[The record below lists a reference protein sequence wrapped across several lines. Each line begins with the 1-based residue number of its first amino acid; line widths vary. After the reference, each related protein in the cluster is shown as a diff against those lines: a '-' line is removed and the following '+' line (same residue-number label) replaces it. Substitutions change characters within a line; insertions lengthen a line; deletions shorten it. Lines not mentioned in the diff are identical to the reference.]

1 MKKSVLSLGMLF
13 SLGAAQEA
21 QAQAGA
27 LVNLIGAG
35 IGLGA
40 RAALRRKPTP
50 EQLEA
55 AKAANAQ
62 AAADQ
67 QAAVLAAAAP
77 AGPKDLVLHRT
88 PAAQLPKQAA
98 EQITSLETQLERCHA
113 ALLASPTG
121 PVCSPEQRT
130 AIQEAAVQVARAK
143 PGWNLQPYQQEMAFY
158 LAEDAR
164 RQQATVPVAPPAP
177 AN

>member
-1 MKKSVLSLGMLF
+1 MKKLVLPLGLLF
-13 SLGAAQEA
+13 SLGAAQEVR
-21 QAQAGA
+21 AQAGA
-27 LVNLIGAG
+27 LVNLMGAG

-40 RAALRRKPTP
+40 RAALKRKPTP

-55 AKAANAQ
+55 ARAANAQ

-67 QAAVLAAAAP
+67 QAAVLAAAPP
-77 AGPKDLVLHRT
+77 AGLKDLVLHRT
-88 PAAQLPKQAA
+88 PADKLPKQAA

-113 ALLASPTG
+113 AMLASPTG

-130 AIQEAAVQVARAK
+130 AMQEAAVSVARAK
-143 PGWNLQPYQQEMAFY
+143 PGWNLQPYQQEIAFY

-164 RQQATVPVAPPAP
+164 RQQATAP
-177 AN
+177 ATPAK